1 MAGEELFAVVF
12 VIGMFAGVFI
22 VYMGLRQ
29 RSQQI
34 EMQHRERMAMIE
46 RGQIPLSE
54 PASVRHSVE
63 RQPVYHDVPSNRA
76 MSVGIIVVGLGIALM
91 TIISIAGES
100 PEVGV
105 GVGGAIAV
113 LGGAFIVRSLLV
125 RPETL
130 TPRQEYRQGTPLSRQ
145 DAPPPPPPL
154 DDRNL

>member
-1 MAGEELFAVVF
+1 MQGEELFAMVF
-12 VIGMFAGVFI
+12 VLGMFAGVFI

-54 PASVRHSVE
+54 PASVRHSGE
-63 RQPVYHDVPSNRA
+63 RVAVYHDVPSNRA
-76 MSVGIIVVGLGIALM
+76 MSLGIIVVGLGIALM

-125 RPETL
+125 KPDTPS
-130 TPRQEYRQGTPLSRQ
+130 PRQEYRAA
-145 DAPPPPPPL
+145 APPPLPTRMEPPPT
-154 DDRNL
+154 DDRQL

>member
-1 MAGEELFAVVF
+1 MAGEELFAMVF
-12 VIGMFAGVFI
+12 ILGMFAGVFI

-54 PASVRHSVE
+54 PTHARAAGE
-63 RQPVYHDVPSNRA
+63 RQPVYQDVPSNRA

-125 RPETL
+125 RPDTL
-130 TPRQEYRQGTPLSRQ
+130 SPRQEYRAG
-145 DAPPPPPPL
+145 PPPL
-154 DDRNL
+154 PTRVEPPPTDDRRL